1 MPTVCIDGANLSLAK
16 GSGIAV
22 YGRNLLHGLKQLG
35 FGTQVLLGP
44 GTPRHATDFMNEVA
58 IADAAKSRAKKGLR
72 RALST
77 VSARFGSTAY
87 PIISTGMVQL
97 PALGLTDSDVDSY
110 WACRDVYNLSN
121 RAFRQ
126 HRTFVPIRF
135 DRKSTSIKA
144 PDIVHWTAPMPLIAR
159 NAANVYTF
167 HDLIPLRLPSATA
180 EDKRAYFDQ
189 CAKVVRIADH
199 IVTVSEASRSDL
211 ISMFGVDP
219 NRVTN
224 TYQAVDIPLET
235 LDIPAE
241 EVAISLE
248 RHFSLGWKDY
258 YLFFGAI
265 EPKKNVLRLV
275 EAYLASGSNR
285 PLVIVAGRSWL
296 ADPDTDLLDQMAK
309 PESFGAGVRRLEYLP
324 TSMLRNVIRGAR
336 ATLFPSLM
344 EGFGLPVLESMS
356 LGTAVVT
363 SGQGAL
369 GEVAGSAAL
378 TIDPLDV
385 RAISAAIFRLDTDE
399 EMRNQLEKDGLHQAR
414 KFSPSAY
421 RDRLSAV
428 YTALG

>member
-58 IADAAKSRAKKGLR
+58 IADAAKSRPKKGLR

-77 VSARFGSTAY
+77 VSARFGLTAY

-97 PALGLTDSDVDSY
+97 PALGSADVDSY
-110 WACRDVYNLSN
+110 WASRDIYNLSN

-126 HRTFVPIRF
+126 YRTFVPVAF
-135 DRKSTSIKA
+135 DGERSDTVT
-144 PDIVHWTAPMPLIAR
+144 PDIVHWTAPMPLKAR
-159 NAANVYTF
+159 NAINVYTF
-167 HDLIPLRLPSATA
+167 HDLIPLRYPYATA

-189 CAKVVRIADH
+189 CAKIVRIADH
-199 IVTVSEASRSDL
+199 IVTVSESSRSDL
-211 ISMFGVDP
+211 IRMFGADP
-219 NRVTN
+219 SRITN
-224 TYQAVDIPLET
+224 TYQAVDIPLDT
-235 LDIPAE
+235 LAVPAE
-241 EVAISLE
+241 EIAITLE
-248 RHFSLGWKDY
+248 RQFSLGWKDY
-258 YLFFGAI
+258 YIFFGAI

-275 EAYLASGSNR
+275 EAYLASGSTR

-296 ADPDTDLLDQMAK
+296 ADPDTDLLDQMTK

-336 ATLFPSLM
+336 ATLFPSLT
-344 EGFGLPVLESMS
+344 EGFGLPILESMS
-356 LGTAVVT
+356 LGTAVIT

-385 RAISAAIFRLDTDE
+385 RAISAAINRLDTDE
-399 EMRNQLEKDGLHQAR
+399 EMRNQLERDGLDQAN
-414 KFSPSAY
+414 KFSPCAY
-421 RDRLSAV
+421 NDRLSAV
-428 YTALG
+428 YSALE